1 MLDLKGFT
9 KRHRGALSGIGMILA
24 VVLIF
29 WTVNNSAL
37 VGASASSRQLPVYSV
52 QRDEKVVAI
61 SFDAAWADAKLP
73 VPNLDNPSASLEMCR
88 PSFVAKIKRSHL
100 FYKL

>member
-1 MLDLKGFT
+1 MLDLKGFVG
-9 KRHRGALSGIGMILA
+9 RHRGALSGIGMILA

-29 WTVNNSAL
+29 WTVNNPAL

-61 SFDAAWADAKLP
+61 SFDAAWGNAKLRT
-73 VPNLDNPSASLEMCR
+73 LLFR
-88 PSFVAKIKRSHL
+88 P
-100 FYKL
+100 YQP

>member
-29 WTVNNSAL
+29 WTVNNPAL

-52 QRDEKVVAI
+52 QRDEKVVAL
-61 SFDAAWADAKLP
+61 SFDAAWADAKLRTILLLP
-73 VPNLDNPSASLEMCR
+73 CQP
-88 PSFVAKIKRSHL
+88 
-100 FYKL
+100 